1 MDQEA
6 MKEPAASTPVW
17 DELEEWT
24 RGRIQEWMQQLLVE
38 EVTEFLGR
46 AKHQRRG
53 VDMQGYRN
61 GYGKPRR
68 LTMRSGTVTVRRP
81 RLRDLD
87 ERLEYGYER
96 VAELIDE
103 NGEQM
108 VAFYRFPRGHWR
120 HLRTSNVV
128 ESPFAALRLRTDA
141 PKRFKKV
148 ANATAVVWKTGLIV
162 VGLKSLMFL
171 GNSALM
177 HRCMGANLHLSS
189 GSFVQ
194 VREVSDR
201 DSTLRKLGDD
211 VQLPTQRLD
220 VGTEVRDI
228 HVSAPLQLGHRWL
241 VHVQRLANRLLGHSP
256 CLTQLVEG
264 HCRTQLRFPTIN
276 APAALRRE
284 VFRQLVE
291 SMSSTHMINPS
302 CRNSSRC
309 SS

>member
-1 MDQEA
+1 
-6 MKEPAASTPVW
+6 
-17 DELEEWT
+17 
-24 RGRIQEWMQQLLVE
+24 MQQLLIE

-141 PKRFKKV
+141 PRC
-148 ANATAVVWKTGLIV
+148 ACARATW
-162 VGLKSLMFL
+162 
-171 GNSALM
+171 
-177 HRCMGANLHLSS
+177 SS
-189 GSFVQ
+189 
-194 VREVSDR
+194 R
-201 DSTLRKLGDD
+201 
-211 VQLPTQRLD
+211 
-220 VGTEVRDI
+220 
-228 HVSAPLQLGHRWL
+228 
-241 VHVQRLANRLLGHSP
+241 HSP
-256 CLTQLVEG
+256 RCA
-264 HCRTQLRFPTIN
+264 CAPT
-276 APAALRRE
+276 RR
-284 VFRQLVE
+284 
-291 SMSSTHMINPS
+291 SD
-302 CRNSSRC
+302 SRR
-309 SS
+309 SPTRPLWYGRRVL